1 MASTVLLIEDDPQIR
16 RLLRV
21 TLPTEGFTLLEAE
34 RGIDGVAQN
43 AEHNPDVII
52 LDLGLPDIDGIEVVR
67 RVREKSATPILV
79 LSARGQDQDK
89 VNALDAGADDYL
101 TKPFSMPELLARIRV
116 ALRHAARAVGDAAA
130 ESVLT
135 VGEIQIDQV
144 RRQVMVA
151 GHELLLTPNEYS
163 ILLVLVRHA
172 GKVITHRQLM
182 KEIWGPTNIME
193 THYLRVFMAQLRRKL
208 EKDPARPRYLITEPG
223 VGYRLKVD

>member
-1 MASTVLLIEDDPQIR
+1 
-16 RLLRV
+16 
-21 TLPTEGFTLLEAE
+21 
-34 RGIDGVAQN
+34 
-43 AEHNPDVII
+43 
-52 LDLGLPDIDGIEVVR
+52 
-67 RVREKSATPILV
+67 
-79 LSARGQDQDK
+79 
-89 VNALDAGADDYL
+89 
-101 TKPFSMPELLARIRV
+101 MPELLARIRV
-116 ALRHAARAVGDAAA
+116 ALRHAARAGGEAAA
-130 ESVLT
+130 DSVLT

>member
-1 MASTVLLIEDDPQIR
+1 MTPKILLVEDDPQIR

-21 TLPTEGFTLLEAE
+21 TLPPEGFTLLEAE
-34 RGIDGVAQN
+34 NGESGVAQN

-116 ALRHAARAVGDAAA
+116 ALRHAARTAGETA

-144 RRQVMVA
+144 RRVVTVG
-151 GHELLLTPNEYS
+151 GHELALTANEYL
-163 ILLVLVRHA
+163 ILLVLVRQA
-172 GKVITHRQLM
+172 GKVITHRQMM
-182 KEIWGPTNIME
+182 KEIWGPNNIME

>member
-1 MASTVLLIEDDPQIR
+1 MTPKVLLVEDDAQIR

-21 TLPTEGFTLLEAE
+21 TLPAEGFTLLEAE
-34 RGIDGVAQN
+34 RGEDGVAQ
-43 AEHNPDVII
+43 ALEHAPDVII

-67 RVREKSATPILV
+67 RVRETSAVPILV

-89 VNALDAGADDYL
+89 VNALDVGADDYL

-116 ALRHAARAVGDAAA
+116 ALRHGARSGGEAAA
-130 ESVLT
+130 ESVLN
-135 VGEIQIDQV
+135 VGDIQIDQV
-144 RRQVMVA
+144 RRLVTV
-151 GHELLLTPNEYS
+151 GGRELPLTPNEYS

-223 VGYRLKVD
+223 VGYRLRVD